1 MRSKVMIF
9 GLMIAMGTTT
19 AAIAQDED
27 DGWKDAVKLCGEEPD
42 DPNDSINACTTA
54 IDSGRMEGA
63 SLANMYYNRARV
75 LMAEKRYDEAISDYD
90 SAILNNDLDSAFYH
104 DKGTAYRRKGDYAG
118 AIESYTKAIDMG
130 FQPAFGVYFN
140 RGVAYHYS
148 DDKDNALQDFLRANM
163 LEPDNAQVRK
173 VLKDMYNVDPDN
185 PDN

>member
-1 MRSKVMIF
+1 MRSKFLVFWMLAAL
-9 GLMIAMGTTT
+9 GMTVT
-19 AAIAQDED
+19 AIAQDD

-42 DPNDSINACTTA
+42 DPNDSIAACTDA

-75 LMAEKRYDEAISDYD
+75 LMGEKRYDEAIADFD

-104 DKGTAYRRKGDYAG
+104 DKGTAYRRKGDYSG

-140 RGVAYHYS
+140 RGVAYHYNE
-148 DDKDNALQDFLRANM
+148 DKDNALQDFLRANM
-163 LEPDNAQVRK
+163 LEPENAQVRK
-173 VLKDMYNVDPDN
+173 VLKDMYDVDPDN